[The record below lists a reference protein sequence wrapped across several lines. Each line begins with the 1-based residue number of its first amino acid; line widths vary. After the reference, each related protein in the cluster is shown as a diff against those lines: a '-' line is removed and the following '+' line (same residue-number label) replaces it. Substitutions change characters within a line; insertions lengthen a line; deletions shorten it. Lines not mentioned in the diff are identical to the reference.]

1 MTHAANNRGTR
12 VHRYYACTKLQREGA
27 ASCPGSRA
35 PAVDLEEV
43 VLARVRAAAQD
54 PRVLLATF
62 EAAQAAKTARQPQ
75 IADELAR
82 LTSTR
87 TDLLG
92 QQQRL
97 VDALTSGTG
106 GMESITNALGEIEES
121 IATVTMTM
129 RELRDEEAALRS
141 VEIDETMVRRAM
153 AEFTRVWDA
162 LDSRE
167 RMRVLR
173 LLVERVRYDGQA
185 GEVTID
191 FRENGIAAL
200 AHPEHDRRTA

>member
-1 MTHAANNRGTR
+1 M
-12 VHRYYACTKLQREGA
+12 
-27 ASCPGSRA
+27 S
-35 PAVDLEEV
+35 
-43 VLARVRAAAQD
+43 D
-54 PRVLLATF
+54 PTL
-62 EAAQAAKTARQPQ
+62 
-75 IADELAR
+75 
-82 LTSTR
+82 
-87 TDLLG
+87 
-92 QQQRL
+92 
-97 VDALTSGTG
+97 
-106 GMESITNALGEIEES
+106 NALGEIEEN
-121 IATVTMTM
+121 IAAATKRM

-173 LLVERVRYDGQA
+173 LLVERVRYDGEA